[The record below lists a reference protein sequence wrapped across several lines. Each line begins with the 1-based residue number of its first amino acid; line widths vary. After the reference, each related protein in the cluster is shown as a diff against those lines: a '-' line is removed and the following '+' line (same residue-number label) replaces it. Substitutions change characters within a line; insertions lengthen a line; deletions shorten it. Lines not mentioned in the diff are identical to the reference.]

1 VVTAKSYA
9 AGLDRAARAAD
20 NEAVKDKVSSLK
32 SRRPRA
38 KPERSGRETVGE
50 LSSPAC
56 YLHELGPDGPAAA
69 PRDVTI
75 KRIYEKAEMQDG
87 YRALI
92 DRLWPR
98 GVSRQ
103 RAALDAWLVE
113 LAPSNELRT
122 WFHHDSK
129 RWSEF
134 TRRYR
139 AELRTQG
146 EALDALRHR
155 AERMRVT
162 LLTATREP
170 RINHATVLRALLL
183 KTPRTPQS

>member
-1 VVTAKSYA
+1 MRPTREDNELVKKVSPGKSRPPRTRTR
-9 AGLDRAARAAD
+9 RAAT
-20 NEAVKDKVSSLK
+20 
-32 SRRPRA
+32 
-38 KPERSGRETVGE
+38 ETAGE

-56 YLHELGPDGPAAA
+56 YLHEFAPDAPRAG
-69 PRDVTI
+69 PRDVAVR
-75 KRIYEKAEMQDG
+75 RIYEKPEIEDG

-98 GVSRQ
+98 GMSRP

-113 LAPSNELRT
+113 LAPSNELRI
-122 WFHHDSK
+122 WFHREPK

-139 AELRTQG
+139 AELRAQS
-146 EALDALRHR
+146 EALEALRHR

-170 RINHATVLRALLL
+170 RLNHAQVLRALLVQA
-183 KTPRTPQS
+183 PRPRRPAPQS

>member
-1 VVTAKSYA
+1 MKNRRRRTASQ
-9 AGLDRAARAAD
+9 R
-20 NEAVKDKVSSLK
+20 N
-32 SRRPRA
+32 
-38 KPERSGRETVGE
+38 GE

-56 YLHELGPDGPAAA
+56 YLHELEPDSTAAQ
-69 PRDVTI
+69 PRDVAI
-75 KRIYEKAEMQDG
+75 KRIYERAEAHDG

-98 GVSRQ
+98 GLSRQ

-113 LAPSNELRT
+113 LAPSSALRT
-122 WFHHDSK
+122 WFHHDPK

-134 TRRYR
+134 ARRYR
-139 AELRTQG
+139 AELRAQG

-155 AERMRVT
+155 SERMRVT

-170 RINHATVLRALLL
+170 RINHAVVLRALLV
-183 KTPRTPQS
+183 KTPAPRRRAARS

>member
-1 VVTAKSYA
+1 VKSKGRRTRSQTA
-9 AGLDRAARAAD
+9 
-20 NEAVKDKVSSLK
+20 
-32 SRRPRA
+32 
-38 KPERSGRETVGE
+38 GE
-50 LSSPAC
+50 PSSPAC
-56 YLHELGPDGPAAA
+56 YLHELEPQAPPAG
-69 PRDVTI
+69 PRDVAI
-75 KRIYEKAEMQDG
+75 KRIYERAEAHDG

-103 RAALDAWLVE
+103 RAALDAWLVD
-113 LAPSNELRT
+113 LAPSSALRT
-122 WFHHDSK
+122 WFRHDPK

-134 TRRYR
+134 ARRYR
-139 AELRTQG
+139 AELRAQG

-170 RINHATVLRALLL
+170 HLNHAVVLRALLL
-183 KTPRTPQS
+183 RRPLPRRRARRA

>member
-1 VVTAKSYA
+1 M
-9 AGLDRAARAAD
+9 
-20 NEAVKDKVSSLK
+20 K
-32 SRRPRA
+32 SRRRHTVRRA
-38 KPERSGRETVGE
+38 AGE

-56 YLHELGPDGPAAA
+56 YLHELEPDAPAAPA
-69 PRDVTI
+69 ASRDVVI
-75 KRIYEKAEMQDG
+75 KRVYERAEAHDG

-113 LAPSNELRT
+113 LAPSTELRT
-122 WFHHDSK
+122 WFRHDPK

-139 AELRTQG
+139 AELRAQR

-170 RINHATVLRALLL
+170 RINHAVALRALLL
-183 KTPRTPQS
+183 KTPRSGRTRLRSPRA

>member
-1 VVTAKSYA
+1 M
-9 AGLDRAARAAD
+9 
-20 NEAVKDKVSSLK
+20 K
-32 SRRPRA
+32 SRRRRTA
-38 KPERSGRETVGE
+38 SHTAGE

-56 YLHELGPDGPAAA
+56 YLHELELDAAA
-69 PRDVTI
+69 AGPRDVAI
-75 KRIYEKAEMQDG
+75 KRIYEKAEAHDG

-103 RAALDAWLVE
+103 RAALDAWLRD
-113 LAPSNELRT
+113 LAPSSELRT
-122 WFHHDSK
+122 WFHHDPK

-134 TRRYR
+134 ARRYR
-139 AELRTQG
+139 KELRAQG

-170 RINHATVLRALLL
+170 RINHAVVLRALLV
-183 KTPRTPQS
+183 KSPGRRRRAPQS

>member
-1 VVTAKSYA
+1 
-9 AGLDRAARAAD
+9 
-20 NEAVKDKVSSLK
+20 VKQAPRVK

-38 KPERSGRETVGE
+38 QPARSATPTAGE

-56 YLHELGPDGPAAA
+56 YLQEFAGDAPAAGA
-69 PRDVTI
+69 RDVAV
-75 KRIYEKAEMQDG
+75 KRIYEQAQIEDG

-98 GVSRQ
+98 GISRQ

-122 WFHHDSK
+122 WFHHDPK
-129 RWSEF
+129 RWGEF
-134 TRRYR
+134 ARRYR
-139 AELRTQG
+139 AELRTQR
-146 EALDALRHR
+146 EALQALRHR
-155 AERMRVT
+155 AARMRVT

-170 RINHATVLRALLL
+170 RINHAAVLRALLL
-183 KTPRTPQS
+183 KTPRPHGRAPQS

>member
-1 VVTAKSYA
+1 
-9 AGLDRAARAAD
+9 
-20 NEAVKDKVSSLK
+20 VKKASRLK

-38 KPERSGRETVGE
+38 KPERSATGTAGE

-56 YLHELGPDGPAAA
+56 YLHEFEADVPAAG
-69 PRDVTI
+69 PRDVAV
-75 KRIYEKAEMQDG
+75 KRIYEKAEMHDG

-98 GVSRQ
+98 GISRQ

-113 LAPSNELRT
+113 LAPSNELRI
-122 WFHHDSK
+122 WFRHDPK

-134 TRRYR
+134 ARRYR
-139 AELRTQG
+139 AELSTQN
-146 EALDALRHR
+146 EALEALRHR

-170 RINHATVLRALLL
+170 RINHAVVLRALLL
-183 KTPRTPQS
+183 KTRLPRGPQS

>member
-1 VVTAKSYA
+1 MTRRRRSAHSHA
-9 AGLDRAARAAD
+9 A
-20 NEAVKDKVSSLK
+20 
-32 SRRPRA
+32 
-38 KPERSGRETVGE
+38 GE

-56 YLHELGPDGPAAA
+56 YLHEFETHFPTAQQ
-69 PRDVTI
+69 RDVAI
-75 KRIYEKAEMQDG
+75 KRIYDRAEPGDG

-98 GVSRQ
+98 GVSRP

-113 LAPSNELRT
+113 LAPSNALRT
-122 WFHHDSK
+122 WFGHDPK

-134 TRRYR
+134 GRRYR
-139 AELRTQG
+139 AELRSQR

-170 RINHATVLRALLL
+170 RINHAVVLRAVLLRR
-183 KTPRTPQS
+183 PRPHRRVAEP